1 MNHFDTIIVGS
12 GVGGLAT
19 AICLARAG
27 QKVLVLEQ
35 HYVPG
40 GWSHSFTLNGQRF
53 SPGVHYV
60 GYIDEGQST
69 NELYRGLGI
78 ANDMVFFRMNKNGY
92 EHCLIRDE
100 TFDLPAGVENLRKML
115 STRFPKE
122 EKNIR
127 EYLTLI
133 QKVNFELQLIPKL
146 KGFWQKITAPF
157 RTKHFGKF
165 ALFPLKR
172 VIGWHIKDPL
182 LKAVLN
188 IQCGDHGLPPNR
200 ACFPVHCSVMG
211 HYFDGGFYPM
221 GGGGGIVKAMTNGVK
236 KHGGEVRLKQDVE
249 KIIIENKKAIGVLL
263 KNGQSLFAKNIVSNA
278 DPSVTYLNLVGKSY
292 LSKSLMKKLNKTKY
306 SVTSLILFL
315 TLDIDVTQFGIDSGN
330 IWMMKDENDD
340 ANFEDLMNNDITA
353 GNLFPAVFISCTTIK
368 DPVSFN
374 GRHHNF
380 EVVTY
385 VNYDNLNDFNGLK
398 DYHNKEYIIFKEK
411 VINKLMNNIEK
422 IIPGAKQ
429 NIVQV
434 ELGTPKTNEFYINST
449 RGNVYGTEKTL
460 NQVGPFSYKNNS
472 EIDNLFLCGASTL
485 SHGVAGATHSGV
497 EAAAAILGCMSAD
510 LLVKDET
517 QRLRI
522 YDAEDVLTWPDW
534 IHVKRDHKSRKFKE
548 INLKQ

>member
-1 MNHFDTIIVGS
+1 MEQFDTIIIGS

-60 GYIDEGQST
+60 GFMDEGQST

-92 EHCLIRDE
+92 EHCMINNE
-100 TFDLPAGVENLRKML
+100 TFDLPAGVENLNTVL
-115 STRFPKE
+115 AARFPKE

-127 EYLTLI
+127 KYLTLV
-133 QKVNFELQLIPKL
+133 QRVTYELQLIPKL
-146 KGFWQKITAPF
+146 TGWWQKITVPF

-165 ALFPLKR
+165 ALFPLKK

-200 ACFPVHCSVMG
+200 ACFPVHCSVMS

-221 GGGGGIVKAMTNGVK
+221 GGGGGIVKAMTNSIK
-236 KHGGEVRLKQDVE
+236 RNGGEIRVKQDVV
-249 KIIIENKKAIGVLL
+249 KILIENKKAVGIQL
-263 KNGQSLFAKNIVSNA
+263 KNGDKIIAKYIVSNA
-278 DPSVTYLNLVGKSY
+278 DPSITYLNLIGKEH
-292 LSKSLMKKLNKTKY
+292 LSSKLIKKLEKTKY

-315 TLDIDVTQFGIDSGN
+315 TLEIDVTKFGVDSGN

-340 ANFEDLMNNDITA
+340 ANFDDLMNNDIA
-353 GNLFPAVFISCTTIK
+353 EGDSFPAVFISCTTIK

-374 GRHHNF
+374 GRYHNF

-385 VNYDNLNDFNGLK
+385 VNYDKMQAFNGLE
-398 DYHNKEYIIFKEK
+398 DYHNEDYKAFKLK

-429 NIVQV
+429 SIIQA
-434 ELGTPKTNEFYINST
+434 ELGTPKTNEFYVNST

-460 NQVGPFSYKNNS
+460 DQVGPFSYKNKA
-472 EIDNLFLCGASTL
+472 EIENLYLCGASTL
-485 SHGVAGATHSGV
+485 SHGVGGATHSGV
-497 EAAAAILGCMSAD
+497 AAAATILNCKPAD
-510 LLVKDET
+510 LMMEDANQIV
-517 QRLRI
+517 RI
-522 YDAEDVLTWPDW
+522 YDAENPETWPDW
-534 IHVKRDHKSRKFKE
+534 VNIKRSDKIRTFKE
-548 INLKQ
+548 IKIN